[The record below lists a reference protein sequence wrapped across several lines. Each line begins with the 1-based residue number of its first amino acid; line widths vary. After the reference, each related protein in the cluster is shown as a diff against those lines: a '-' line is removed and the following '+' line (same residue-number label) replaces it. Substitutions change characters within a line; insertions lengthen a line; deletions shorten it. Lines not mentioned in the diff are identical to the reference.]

1 MTSGDRRLARPMG
14 AATEHT
20 TSSYQGRV
28 HHVSTDE
35 ISRRITAFIRE
46 RFLDGD
52 EQLELEETSPLLE
65 WGVINSMNTALLMI
79 FIRDEFGVDVPPQ
92 DLVQRNFQDVRSIAA
107 MVVDLM
113 HPRPVPHQATSVGT
127 R

>member
-1 MTSGDRRLARPMG
+1 M
-14 AATEHT
+14 
-20 TSSYQGRV
+20 
-28 HHVSTDE
+28 STDRV
-35 ISRRITAFIRE
+35 SRRITAFIRE

-79 FIRDEFGVDVPPQ
+79 FIREEFGVEVPPQ

-113 HPRPVPHQATSVGT
+113 HPRSVPHQATSAGT